1 MAKLETTFDANN
13 IEPSTSYDI
22 LQPGDYPAHII
33 QSEMRSTKDG
43 MGQYLWLE
51 MEITDGPGRGRRLFD
66 RLNLINRN
74 EKAVKIA
81 NSALSSIC
89 RAVGVLQTDDSEDL
103 HHKEMLVKVAV
114 RPAGLDKAGIMRDA
128 QNEIKGYK
136 PLGGSAAPASAPAA
150 ASASAPKTPPWKR
163 AG

>member
-1 MAKLETTFDANN
+1 VE
-13 IEPSTSYDI
+13 
-22 LQPGDYPAHII
+22 
-33 QSEMRSTKDG
+33 
-43 MGQYLWLE
+43 
-51 MEITDGPGRGRRLFD
+51 
-66 RLNLINRN
+66 
-74 EKAVKIA
+74 IA
-81 NSALSSIC
+81 NRALSSIC

-114 RPAGLDKAGIMRDA
+114 RPAGVDKTGVMRDA

-163 AG
+163 A